1 MNFVFALY
9 GRMEINSVLPL
20 RRAQQS
26 DVSVY
31 FRALGSAQNKHGA
44 RHKMSVVYRVVFLK
58 QIPDSPCDP
67 LVSVEN
73 RGGGKH
79 FFKQPAFET
88 VMRTSEHYVGKFP
101 VGDVPF
107 YVEVISSS
115 GAPYSIKS
123 ARSGKTTVFASSPYS
138 LLLCKRFS
146 PVTSVQSTAVLPPFS
161 PAGL

>member
-1 MNFVFALY
+1 MVMCALYNKIKIYSILFKEFRAKFMNFVFALY

-58 QIPDSPCDP
+58 QIPDSPGDP

-88 VMRTSEHYVGKFP
+88 VMRTSEHYICLLYTSP
-101 VGDVPF
+101 SPRDTERSRMP
-107 YVEVISSS
+107 SS
-115 GAPYSIKS
+115 A
-123 ARSGKTTVFASSPYS
+123 
-138 LLLCKRFS
+138 
-146 PVTSVQSTAVLPPFS
+146 
-161 PAGL
+161 